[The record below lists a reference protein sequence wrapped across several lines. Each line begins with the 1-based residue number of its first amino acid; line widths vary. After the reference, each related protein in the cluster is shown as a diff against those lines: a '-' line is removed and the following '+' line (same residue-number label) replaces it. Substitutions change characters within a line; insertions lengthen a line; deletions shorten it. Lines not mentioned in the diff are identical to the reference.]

1 MDGLVEIITVVST
14 VSARNVYV
22 DAQVPLF
29 FLEVGERFPQVL
41 DACSGEG
48 RDGIVVVDIEDC
60 EAAARSVPRAISY
73 SRSSFSLSI
82 LATRRMVKTRLG
94 AAMIRRPEQR
104 VGIGPS
110 STATTR
116 AGATPDDRQC
126 EPVRRRARRADRCR

>member
-1 MDGLVEIITVVST
+1 MDGVVEIITVVST

-29 FLEVGERFPQVL
+29 FLEVGEKFPQVL

-60 EAAARSVPRAISY
+60 EAAV
-73 SRSSFSLSI
+73 L
-82 LATRRMVKTRLG
+82 RLH
-94 AAMIRRPEQR
+94 
-104 VGIGPS
+104 
-110 STATTR
+110 